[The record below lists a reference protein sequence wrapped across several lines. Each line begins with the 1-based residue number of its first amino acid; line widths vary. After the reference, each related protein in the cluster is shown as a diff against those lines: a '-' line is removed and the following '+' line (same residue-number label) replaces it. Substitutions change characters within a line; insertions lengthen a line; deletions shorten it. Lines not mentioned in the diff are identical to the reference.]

1 MSDEKIQNLWG
12 QAFRLVSDGLAER
25 DVVTFVEKMM
35 SQHRESLKQ
44 ADHISTLHKLAS
56 LTVEEAQELASNI
69 RTMAKRESEA
79 EASSIISDAQSRAR
93 EILESAEYT
102 VKSQTRAA
110 SRLRKA
116 AAAME
121 ALRQAQL
128 GRFEEIDSELQTLKE
143 SARQELSTRMKSH
156 YLGKHLA
163 QSVLFVAAF
172 EEFIKGVQAELSETA
187 LTDTAL
193 DDPADDQG

>member
-1 MSDEKIQNLWG
+1 
-12 QAFRLVSDGLAER
+12 
-25 DVVTFVEKMM
+25 M

-69 RTMAKRESEA
+69 RATAKREAESEA
-79 EASSIISDAQSRAR
+79 SRVLADAQSRAK

-128 GRFEEIDSELQTLKE
+128 ARFDEIDAEATDAQGVGPPGALYTDEVSLSRQGTWRRAYSSWPHSRSSSRECKRSCPRRACPRRRWTTLLTTPR
-143 SARQELSTRMKSH
+143 ATR
-156 YLGKHLA
+156 
-163 QSVLFVAAF
+163 
-172 EEFIKGVQAELSETA
+172 AE
-187 LTDTAL
+187 AL
-193 DDPADDQG
+193 DLTQHQPCGSL

>member
-12 QAFRLVSDGLAER
+12 QAFRLVSDGLAEG

-35 SQHRESLKQ
+35 SQHRKSLNQ

-69 RTMAKRESEA
+69 RATAKREAESEA
-79 EASSIISDAQSRAR
+79 SRVLADAQSRAK

-128 GRFEEIDSELQTLKE
+128 ARFDEIDAEATDAQGVGPPGALYTDEVSLSRQAPGAERTVRGRIRGVHQGSANGAVRDELVRDGAGRP
-143 SARQELSTRMKSH
+143 S
-156 YLGKHLA
+156 
-163 QSVLFVAAF
+163 
-172 EEFIKGVQAELSETA
+172 
-187 LTDTAL
+187 
-193 DDPADDQG
+193 

>member
-163 QSVLFVAAF
+163 AF